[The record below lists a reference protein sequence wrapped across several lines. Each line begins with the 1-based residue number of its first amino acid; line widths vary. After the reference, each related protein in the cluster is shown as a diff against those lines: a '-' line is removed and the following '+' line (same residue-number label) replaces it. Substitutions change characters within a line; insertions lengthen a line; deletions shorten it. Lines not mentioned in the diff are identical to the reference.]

1 MEIARGTRRGR
12 EDRRRRDDRY
22 DSISTTIATTTTT
35 TDIMHFFVVV
45 RIVSLL
51 KTSQV
56 APAGRYESLQYAHKK
71 EEG

>member
-12 EDRRRRDDRY
+12 EERRRRDDRY
-22 DSISTTIATTTTT
+22 DRIATTTSTAT
-35 TDIMHFFVVV
+35 TDMKRYFFLVV

-51 KTSQV
+51 KIFQV